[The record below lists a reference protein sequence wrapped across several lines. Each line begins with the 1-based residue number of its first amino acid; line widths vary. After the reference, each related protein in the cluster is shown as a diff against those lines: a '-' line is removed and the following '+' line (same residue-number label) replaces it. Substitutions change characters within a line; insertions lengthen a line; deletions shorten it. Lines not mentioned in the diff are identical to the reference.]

1 MNKLTEFLF
10 KRKTP
15 NIKGIQEEI
24 KMNKEKKLNYLK
36 EKQEEL
42 LFSGAYYAKSANETL
57 TGSNGFSNRSEE
69 ISNQLNTRFSIAS
82 GCKIFTAVA
91 ICILVVDGKISFEKN
106 LNDCFEVDFSLLV
119 GT

>member
-82 GCKIFTAVA
+82 GCKIFIAFV
-91 ICILVVDGKISFEKN
+91 IFMLLEVGEISFKTKLKN
-106 LNDCFEVDFSLLV
+106 FLILKFQYFD
-119 GT
+119 G